1 MQSQLQH
8 DIDQLTPDHPMV
20 EASILALTASIER
33 LETLP
38 HPRRNPELVKR
49 LRRHRG
55 AFKLYRDGVFD
66 EPPTPIYRPL
76 IISCAPCPAMDF
88 PPGDLPESDSII
100 EVDDLVEVPA

>member
-1 MQSQLQH
+1 M
-8 DIDQLTPDHPMV
+8 TPDHPMV

-33 LETLP
+33 LEALP

-55 AFKLYRDGVFD
+55 AFKLYRDGGFS
-66 EPPTPIYRPL
+66 EPPGAIHRPL

-88 PPGDLPESDSII
+88 PPEGATESDSIL